1 MITQSSDAGYPS
13 FWMAVIC
20 LLKLSSGPLSA
31 PRFLNS
37 SRARWFKSIP
47 KGFPKSGSVL
57 SHDHYLTGSVISTN
71 LLDIERVFPVGTL
84 DLLTL
89 QFEPLTTLGES
100 DVIAN

>member
-1 MITQSSDAGYPS
+1 MGDTFLDSPFA
-13 FWMAVIC
+13 
-20 LLKLSSGPLSA
+20 SSGSELVSA
-31 PRFLNS
+31 AS
-37 SRARWFKSIP
+37 VRAGIGAVRSFKSTP

-57 SHDHYLTGSVISTN
+57 SYDHYLTGSVISTN
-71 LLDIERVFPVGTL
+71 LLDIERVFPVGSL